1 MNIKIN
7 SDIDIKKTNETN
19 TRRRIMKSWEHL
31 EEPLIDT
38 GTEDNIDR
46 AGFISIKEQYEAF
59 KKAGIN
65 AVERLKAI
73 YPESKYIE
81 NEEDLMKNK
90 DIVKMAEEGIREPL
104 DAVDRKMA
112 IDKKIKAGN
121 EELQKLKTKQK
132 EYEATLKQQELIDNA
147 KKEAIKNMSK
157 PTD

>member
-7 SDIDIKKTNETN
+7 NDIEITKTNQTN
-19 TRRRIMKSWEHL
+19 TRRRIIKSWEHMD
-31 EEPLIDT
+31 EPLIDT

-59 KKAGIN
+59 KRAGIN
-65 AVERLKAI
+65 ATERLKAM
-73 YPESKYIE
+73 YPEDRYLE

-104 DAVDRKMA
+104 DAIDRKMA

-121 EELQKLKTKQK
+121 EKLQKLQK
-132 EYEATLKQQELIDNA
+132 EQKEHEAQLKQQELIDNA